1 MSYEGGV
8 TPSDMTQDVMPKR
21 VTPCLGQRGSRHM
34 AVMGWFHLRTQ
45 FLTMV
50 VNEIGFTS
58 LAINLLC

>member
-1 MSYEGGV
+1 
-8 TPSDMTQDVMPKR
+8 
-21 VTPCLGQRGSRHM
+21 M